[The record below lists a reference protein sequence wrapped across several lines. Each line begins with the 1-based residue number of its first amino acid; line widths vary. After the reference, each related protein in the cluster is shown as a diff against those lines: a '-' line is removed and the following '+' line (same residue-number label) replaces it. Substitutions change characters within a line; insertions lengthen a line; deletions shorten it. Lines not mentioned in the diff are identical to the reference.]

1 MTAGPADAW
10 RTSPSGL
17 LVLDVDGTVLE
28 ANDTVL
34 GWVGRARADVVG
46 RVRLSELLSVGGRIY
61 WETHLGPMLHVDG
74 RADEVALELRTP
86 GGRMPVLLT
95 AVVAGGSDPESGA
108 EVHVALSSARER
120 SRYERELLAARREA
134 DRSAAQVRVLQRAT
148 SALSRATGVR
158 GVAHAVLDAA
168 VADLGARAATLWLAD
183 ASGALRL
190 HGSLGERVDEV
201 GGPPPDA
208 VLGQRAAVIDGHRVV
223 VPLHGQAGPQGAL
236 AVLPRDDPGAEPL
249 PLEVVTALGEQA
261 GLALHRAEL
270 YEHSATVAHELQH
283 SLLATDP
290 PVDPRF
296 EVTSAYRPGVEALD
310 VGGDWHD
317 AFLAEDGVLSVVV
330 GDVVGRGLGAAS
342 AMGQVRSAIRAVAG
356 PGVGPARLVQRLDR
370 FVDQV
375 HAAAMATMA
384 YVEVELATGRA
395 RYVCA
400 GHLPPL
406 LVRASGGAELLWGGR
421 STPLGVRIPG
431 RERREGTFDLVPG
444 DRLLLYTDG
453 LVERRHRLLE
463 ESLEGLAVAAASLR
477 DEPPDVA
484 VPALVQRLL
493 RDERG
498 RDDVCVLLL
507 GWRGGP
513 AAG

>member
-10 RTSPSGL
+10 RSSPSGL
-17 LVLDVDGTVLE
+17 LVLDADGTVAG
-28 ANDTVL
+28 ANDTFL
-34 GWVGRARADVVG
+34 DWVGRARGDVVG

-61 WETHLGPMLHVDG
+61 WETHLAPMLHVDG

-86 GGRMPVLLT
+86 SGRMPVLLT
-95 AVVAGGSDPESGA
+95 AVVERTGAGEGVR
-108 EVHVALSSARER
+108 VHAALSSARER
-120 SRYERELLAARREA
+120 SRYERELLAARRAA
-134 DRSAAQVRVLQRAT
+134 DRAADQVRVLQRAT
-148 SALSRATGVR
+148 SALSRATGIR

-183 ASGALRL
+183 GSGALRL
-190 HGSLGERVDEV
+190 HGSLGERTNEV
-201 GGPPPDA
+201 GGLPSDPVLRQRQAVPD
-208 VLGQRAAVIDGHRVV
+208 GDRVV
-223 VPLHGQAGPQGAL
+223 VPLHGQAGLQGVLAL
-236 AVLPRDDPGAEPL
+236 VPRDDPGAEPL

-283 SLLATDP
+283 SLLAHDP

-296 EVTSAYRPGVEALD
+296 EVTTAYRPGVEALD

-317 AFLAEDGVLSVVV
+317 AFLADDSVLSVVV

-375 HAAAMATMA
+375 PTAAMATMA
-384 YVEVELATGRA
+384 YVEVELATGHA

-406 LVRASGGAELLWGGR
+406 LVRARGGAELLWGGR

-431 RERREGTFDLVPG
+431 RERREGTFELTPG

-463 ESLEGLAVAAASLR
+463 ESLEGLAVAAAGLR
-477 DEPPDVA
+477 DEPPGAA

-507 GWRGGP
+507 GWHGGP

>member
-1 MTAGPADAW
+1 MTGSPADAW
-10 RTSPSGL
+10 RSSPSGL
-17 LVLDVDGTVLE
+17 LVLDADGTVVA
-28 ANDTVL
+28 ANDTFL
-34 GWVGRARADVVG
+34 RWVGRAREDVVG
-46 RVRLSELLSVGGRIY
+46 RERLSGLLSVGGRIY
-61 WETHLGPMLHVDG
+61 WETHLAPMLHVDG

-86 GGRMPVLLT
+86 TGRMPVLLT
-95 AVVAGGSDPESGA
+95 AMVRGTDADGRVQ
-108 EVHVALSSARER
+108 VHVALSSARER

-168 VADLGARAATLWLAD
+168 VGDLGARAATVWLAD

-201 GGPPPDA
+201 GGPPADA
-208 VLGQRAAVIDGHRVV
+208 VLGQRRAAVDGDRVV
-223 VPLHGQAGPQGAL
+223 VPLHGQAGPQGVL
-236 AVLPRDDPGAEPL
+236 VLLPRDDPGVEP
-249 PLEVVTALGEQA
+249 PALEVVTALGEQA

-384 YVEVELATGRA
+384 YVEVELATGHA

-431 RERREGTFDLVPG
+431 RERREGTFELAPG

-477 DEPPDVA
+477 DEPAGVA

-513 AAG
+513 AGD